1 MFELLKRLSEAPG
14 LSSSEDNVRNIIYEE
29 LKGHADKVEK
39 DRLGNL
45 IFTKEGKPPKVM
57 LAAHMDEIGLM
68 VKFIDEKG
76 FVRFIKVGGFYDPS
90 LLNQRVVIHG
100 EKDVYGVIGSK
111 PPHLLKEEEKKKEI
125 KSEDMFIDVGAL
137 SREDCKKLGIKHGD
151 PITLE
156 REMIRL
162 ANNLVTGKAFD
173 DRVGCAI
180 LIETFK
186 GLKTDNSVYA
196 VFTVQE
202 EVGLKGATVSSF
214 KINPDVGIAIDVT
227 TAGDY
232 PGMKEHESPI
242 YVGKGPA
249 IKIAD
254 GRRESLGGGLISHPL
269 VRQLLIETAKAE
281 NIPHQVEILEG
292 GTTDATAIH
301 LSREGVPS
309 GVLSIPTR
317 YIHSAVEV
325 LSLDDVENSVKLL
338 RASLKRVNEYFK

>member
-1 MFELLKRLSEAPG
+1 MFELLKRLSEASGP
-14 LSSSEDNVRNIIYEE
+14 SSSEDNIRNLVYEE
-29 LKGHADKVEK
+29 LKEHADKIEK

-45 IFTKEGKPPKVM
+45 IFIKEGKTPKVM

-76 FVRFIKVGGFYDPS
+76 FVRFVKVGGFFDPS
-90 LLNQRVVIHG
+90 LLNQRVLIHG

-111 PPHLLKEEEKKKEI
+111 PPHLLKEEERKKEI
-125 KSEDMFIDVGAL
+125 KSEDMFVDVGAL
-137 SREDCKKLGIKHGD
+137 DREDCKKLGIKHGD

-156 REMIRL
+156 REMVKL
-162 ANNLVTGKAFD
+162 ANNLVTGKALD

-186 GLKTDNSVYA
+186 GLETDNSVYA

-202 EVGLKGATVSSF
+202 EIGLRGATVSSF

-227 TAGDY
+227 SAGDY
-232 PGMKEHESPI
+232 PGIKDHESPI
-242 YVGKGPA
+242 HIGKGPA

-269 VRQLLIETAKAE
+269 VRQLLVETAE
-281 NIPHQVEILEG
+281 IEDIPHQVEVLEG

-325 LSLDDVENSVKLL
+325 LSLDDVENTVKLL
-338 RASLKRVNEYFK
+338 KASLKNK